1 MNNEND
7 DQTKDDAATTESP
20 RGPGLGAL
28 PCSADLLR
36 AEASR
41 IQDIRNRSGESDG
54 PLAPLA
60 WALNVSAAWLD
71 SMAAPERT
79 TRYIKADDA
88 QRLRIALEKT
98 IRQHSGLCC
107 VVAGQFVKP
116 TRETCQCGADEI
128 EKRDLLGAWDI
139 PPNAAGQKSL
149 AGAEPPLES

>member
-1 MNNEND
+1 MINTPSHPCLRDGNE
-7 DQTKDDAATTESP
+7 KPESP
-20 RGPGLGAL
+20 RGSGLGAL

-41 IQDIRNRSGESDG
+41 IQDIRTKAGETESG

-71 SMAAPERT
+71 SMAEPERT

-107 VVAGQFVKP
+107 VVDGQLVTP
-116 TRETCQCGADEI
+116 TRETCKCGADEI

-139 PPNAAGQKSL
+139 PPNAAFT
-149 AGAEPPLES
+149 ESQPKKDPQ